1 MGLLNGISAQAFT
14 DNFLKTYMAIG
25 EDERAKEATRIA
37 TEMAKAK
44 LEEIAREKEML
55 AKMQAESTGFMSN
68 PVQDVIPAQGQQ
80 MTGNFANSGLPAIQ
94 GNPGL
99 MSTPT
104 TQNYASEFERIK
116 ANGGNPDQELFDRQA
131 RIGMMYDPKTF
142 MPLVGRQ
149 QTAQDKMLNALL
161 LNAANNDTR
170 RYGYD
175 ARSSDVSQ
183 TNDMRKVISENNN
196 LTKEQIA
203 KNHDLALKAIAALR
217 EKNGGKKTEYDKRY
231 EDYVEQFNND
241 LKNGRYADFIKL
253 KGRQPQKLSRYEF
266 SLWYDKQNAGGKKSA
281 TQEALL
287 DSLNDVGTTEPIPTW
302 NPKTKKFE

>member
-25 EDERAKEATRIA
+25 EDERAKEATNIA
-37 TEMAKAK
+37 QQMAQAK

-161 LNAANNDTR
+161 LNAANNETR

-217 EKNGGKKTEYDKRY
+217 EKNGGKNTETDPYKQQTSDARA
-231 EDYVEQFNND
+231 QQMAMRD
-241 LKNGRYADFIKL
+241 LKAEGYTMDMVGNWTLDGQPVKSSMILPKYQALVRQYKVGNVREVAPSSSASSYIKGIL
-253 KGRQPQKLSRYEF
+253 KK
-266 SLWYDKQNAGGKKSA
+266 
-281 TQEALL
+281 
-287 DSLNDVGTTEPIPTW
+287 
-302 NPKTKKFE
+302 